1 MKTLK
6 ILAISFLS
14 MFLTTVNS
22 TSSTLDE
29 IVQSGVLKVG
39 TTGDFLGWSFKNPE
53 TDSYE
58 GFDIDV
64 AKKLGESM
72 GVKVEFVATDW
83 KNLVSGV
90 VSNKYH
96 MTSSA

>member
-6 ILAISFLS
+6 ILAISFIS

-39 TTGDFLGWSFKNPE
+39 TTGDFPGWSFKNPE

-72 GVKVEFVATDW
+72 GVKVEFCLLYTSPSPRDAT
-83 KNLVSGV
+83 LSR
-90 VSNKYH
+90 
-96 MTSSA
+96 MPSSA

>member
-39 TTGDFLGWSFKNPE
+39 TTGDFPGWSFKNPE

-58 GFDIDV
+58 GFDICLLYTSPRPRDV
-64 AKKLGESM
+64 EESRM
-72 GVKVEFVATDW
+72 P
-83 KNLVSGV
+83 
-90 VSNKYH
+90 
-96 MTSSA
+96 SSA

>member
-39 TTGDFLGWSFKNPE
+39 TTGDFPGWSFKNPE

-58 GFDIDV
+58 
-64 AKKLGESM
+64 A
-72 GVKVEFVATDW
+72 
-83 KNLVSGV
+83 VSYTHLTLPTKRIV
-90 VSNKYH
+90 
-96 MTSSA
+96 